1 MNAGLLKERVAI
13 LQAAEGNSYG
23 EYTASWSTTD
33 TVWAQVLPAG
43 SREVYRQSQVTG
55 ELSYVVRI
63 RYRSDMTAKDRL
75 TWGTKTLQITGTPFE
90 EWIEGTRL
98 LNCPCVEVDS

>member
-1 MNAGLLKERVAI
+1 MIGRFNTQVTIQTYAEA
-13 LQAAEGNSYG
+13 QAYG
-23 EYTASWSTTD
+23 EFSAAWSTLA

-63 RYRSDMTAKDRL
+63 RYRDDITAKHRIV
-75 TWGTKTLQITGTPFE
+75 WNSKTLQLTGTPFE

-98 LNCPCVEVDS
+98 LNCPCVEVGA